1 MRASLRIGRASVRD
15 RHRAVESESAMSAAD
30 DVIGICRAS
39 RRTKI
44 WSSSPGNVR
53 QFVHNIAPAPPSGAV
68 ESGRTGADPD
78 SAHAEVE
85 AALTLVAHRQG
96 GRGQAAPGQKDQR
109 ERYGALQSLSA
120 LMWPLIAGRDD
131 PFVIRLR
138 TSRVVE
144 LPNAYQ
150 VTPLMILAAW
160 GTPTTRPAAATKPT
174 KRSAKRSK
182 SCSKRAPTSIG
193 ELPRARP
200 LAAALRGRNAT
211 LRFLAEK

>member
-85 AALTLVAHRQG
+85 AALTLVAHG
-96 GRGQAAPGQKDQR
+96 KVDAAKLLPDR
-109 ERYGALQSLSA
+109 RTNVSATERFKAC
-120 LMWPLIAGRDD
+120 
-131 PFVIRLR
+131 
-138 TSRVVE
+138 
-144 LPNAYQ
+144 
-150 VTPLMILAAW
+150 
-160 GTPTTRPAAATKPT
+160 RP
-174 KRSAKRSK
+174 
-182 SCSKRAPTSIG
+182 
-193 ELPRARP
+193 
-200 LAAALRGRNAT
+200 
-211 LRFLAEK
+211 